1 MYRLHYVVSS
11 MLFRRR
17 VYSYDT
23 SGYLWIRSVP
33 RVLFF
38 QLKNDDALFL
48 AEEGV
53 DDDDYNIYRRL
64 KIDLRIV

>member
-1 MYRLHYVVSS
+1 M
-11 MLFRRR
+11 
-17 VYSYDT
+17 
-23 SGYLWIRSVP
+23 
-33 RVLFF
+33 LFF